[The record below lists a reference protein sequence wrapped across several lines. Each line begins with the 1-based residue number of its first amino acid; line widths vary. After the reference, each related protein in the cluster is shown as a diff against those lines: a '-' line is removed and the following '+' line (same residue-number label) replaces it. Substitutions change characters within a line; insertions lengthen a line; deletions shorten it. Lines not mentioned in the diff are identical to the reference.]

1 MKKKHYFQEQIE
13 ISERYGN
20 PFTFKTT
27 QEETVAEPKTYEEAV
42 SWRQAKYWKQAMQ
55 AKFESLENNNTSRV
69 KVVKHRFILY
79 ASKAD
84 SS

>member
-1 MKKKHYFQEQIE
+1 MEESQIHMIIDNQKMKKMLMKKKHYFQEQIE

-42 SWRQAKYWKQAMQ
+42 S
-55 AKFESLENNNTSRV
+55 
-69 KVVKHRFILY
+69 
-79 ASKAD
+79 
-84 SS
+84 